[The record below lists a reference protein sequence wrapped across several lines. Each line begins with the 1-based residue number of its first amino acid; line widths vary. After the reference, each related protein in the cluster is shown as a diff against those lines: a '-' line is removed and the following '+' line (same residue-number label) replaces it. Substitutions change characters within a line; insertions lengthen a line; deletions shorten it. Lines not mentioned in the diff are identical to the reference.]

1 MSKIL
6 ILAMIQL
13 PPGLK
18 KGDKIAIVC
27 PAKKLK
33 KPINNALDILR
44 SWGLEIIEGKSVQSG
59 YHQFAGDD
67 QLRTAD
73 LQQYLDDPEIKG
85 IIAGR
90 GGYGTLRI
98 IDNLDFTNFLAHPKW
113 IVGFSDITVLL
124 SHILAQTNT
133 ASIHGQMP
141 GTFDDASPK
150 SLESLRRALFGEKN
164 EYSYT
169 SSFLNRSGFAR
180 GQLIGGNLSLL
191 IALEGSV
198 SAMDY
203 TDKILFLED
212 VGEYEYSIDRM
223 LRMLKRGGKLKDLS
237 GLIIGSFNET
247 EAEDIPFG
255 QSAEE
260 VIQELVKE
268 YSFPVCY
275 NFPCGHISD
284 NRAMII
290 GKDCILKISGQDA
303 VFTQ

>member
-1 MSKIL
+1 
-6 ILAMIQL
+6 MIQL

-33 KPINNALDILR
+33 KPIDNALDILR
-44 SWGLEIIEGKSVQSG
+44 GWGLEIVEGKSVQSG

-113 IVGFSDITVLL
+113 VVGFSDITVLL

-141 GTFDDASPK
+141 GTFEDASRE
-150 SLESLRRALFGEKN
+150 SLESLRRALFN
-164 EYSYT
+164 EGNTYDYS
-169 SSFLNRSGFAR
+169 SSFPNRTGIAE
-180 GQLIGGNLSLL
+180 GILAGGNLSIL

-198 SAMDY
+198 SAIDY
-203 TDKILFLED
+203 KDKILFLED
-212 VGEYEYSIDRM
+212 VGEPEYSIDRM
-223 LRMLKRGGKLKDLS
+223 LRILIRSGKLNDLK
-237 GLIIGSFNET
+237 GLIIGAFNEIP
-247 EAEDIPFG
+247 EESIPFG
-255 QSAEE
+255 QTPEE
-260 VIQELVKE
+260 IIQELVKD
-268 YSFPVCY
+268 YHFPVCY
-275 NFPCGHISD
+275 NFPCGHIAD
-284 NRAMII
+284 NRAMIV
-290 GKDCILKISGQDA
+290 GKTCRLKVDGQE
-303 VFTQ
+303 VSLIM